1 MSNRSR
7 TLAVAF
13 GFSCLL
19 FATEAGAMECEFFDV
34 DADSL
39 TDKKCKVDYEAGSE
53 VITMAGKRIVFV
65 EKGRQGQWAFGTLGG
80 KPAAR
85 YEINRETYSYA
96 TQDLKQ
102 FLDVKLSG
110 N

>member
-1 MSNRSR
+1 MSNRSQA
-7 TLAVAF
+7 LAFASAF
-13 GFSCLL
+13 ACLL
-19 FATEAGAMECEFFDV
+19 CATAAGAVECEFFDV

-39 TDKKCKVDYEAGSE
+39 ADKACKVDYGNGSE
-53 VITMAGKRIVFV
+53 VISMAGRRIVFV
-65 EKGRQGQWAFGTLGG
+65 EKGRQGQWAFGTLDG

-102 FLDVKLSG
+102 FLDVRPSG
-110 N
+110 E